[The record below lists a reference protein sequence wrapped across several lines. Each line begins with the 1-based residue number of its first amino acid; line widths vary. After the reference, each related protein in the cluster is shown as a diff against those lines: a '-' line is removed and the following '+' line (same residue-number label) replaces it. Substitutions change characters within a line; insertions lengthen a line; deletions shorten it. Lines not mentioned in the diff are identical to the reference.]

1 MEKMTINQLPSR
13 TWNRLGVNEAS
24 IDWDESA
31 TVVLP
36 EESAEKADML
46 IASDAAY
53 ACKRVTVQAE
63 KGAKKSLFQTL
74 RTAGKLHV
82 QTELTAED
90 GAEIELIQLV
100 VPGENAL
107 VYDEVIGHC
116 HGSGRIVLR
125 QVTLGHGDV
134 YAQTGIGL
142 DGENASFA
150 ANIGYLA
157 RKNQTLDMNL
167 VVNHWGKKTKCEINA
182 SGALNDAAK
191 KIFRGTIDF
200 KRGSSGS
207 VGSEQETVL
216 MLGEDAVN
224 KTVPVILCAEE
235 NVEGTHGATIGEMDD
250 DTRFYFGSRGIDGMI
265 ESIRYAREHR
275 IPFLGLCLG
284 MQLAIVEF
292 ARHVVG
298 LPEAHS
304 IELMPDTPDP
314 VIHLMADQKG
324 VLDIGGT
331 LRLGSYPCR
340 LDPDSRAFE
349 LYGEPLIHERHRHRY
364 EVNNDY
370 RTALSDGGMRLCGM
384 SPDGRIVEMLE
395 LPDHPYFLATQAH
408 PEFNSRPNH
417 PHPLFLGLISSAV
430 LYRSE
435 EL

>member
-46 IASDAAY
+46 IA
-53 ACKRVTVQAE
+53 
-63 KGAKKSLFQTL
+63 
-74 RTAGKLHV
+74 GKLHV

-100 VPGENAL
+100 APGENAL

-150 ANIGYLA
+150 ANVGYLA

-250 DTRFYFGSRGIDGMI
+250 DTRFYFGSRGID
-265 ESIRYAREHR
+265 RETAEK
-275 IPFLGLCLG
+275 LL
-284 MQLAIVEF
+284 
-292 ARHVVG
+292 
-298 LPEAHS
+298 
-304 IELMPDTPDP
+304 
-314 VIHLMADQKG
+314 
-324 VLDIGGT
+324 
-331 LRLGSYPCR
+331 
-340 LDPDSRAFE
+340 SRAAIARVAQQVKSETARAAILNE
-349 LYGEPLIHERHRHRY
+349 LDGEMDE
-364 EVNNDY
+364 NDG
-370 RTALSDGGMRLCGM
+370 L
-384 SPDGRIVEMLE
+384 
-395 LPDHPYFLATQAH
+395 QA
-408 PEFNSRPNH
+408 
-417 PHPLFLGLISSAV
+417 
-430 LYRSE
+430 
-435 EL
+435 

>member
-1 MEKMTINQLPSR
+1 MEKMAINQLPSR
-13 TWNRLGVNEAS
+13 TWNRLGVNEAV

-53 ACKRVTVQAE
+53 ARKRVTVQAE
-63 KGAKKSLFQTL
+63 KGAKKLLFQTL

-90 GAEIELIQLV
+90 GAEMELIQLV
-100 VPGENAL
+100 APGENAL

-250 DTRFYFGSRGIDGMI
+250 DTRFYFGSRGIDRETAEKLLSRAAI
-265 ESIRYAREHR
+265 ARVAQQVKSETARAAILNELDGEMELLDFKTGKAIYDEH
-275 IPFLGLCLG
+275 FV
-284 MQLAIVEF
+284 QLAAYRKLAEENGFPVKRCRILRVGRDETEGF
-292 ARHVVG
+292 EERVVTDTEKYFRVFQN
-298 LPEAHS
+298 LLE
-304 IELMPDTPDP
+304 IYYLKKEL
-314 VIHLMADQKG
+314 
-324 VLDIGGT
+324 
-331 LRLGSYPCR
+331 RW
-340 LDPDSRAFE
+340 
-349 LYGEPLIHERHRHRY
+349 
-364 EVNNDY
+364 N
-370 RTALSDGGMRLCGM
+370 
-384 SPDGRIVEMLE
+384 
-395 LPDHPYFLATQAH
+395 
-408 PEFNSRPNH
+408 
-417 PHPLFLGLISSAV
+417 
-430 LYRSE
+430 
-435 EL
+435 

>member
-53 ACKRVTVQAE
+53 ARKRVTVQAE

-90 GAEIELIQLV
+90 GAEMELIQLV

-250 DTRFYFGSRGIDGMI
+250 NTRFYFGSRGID
-265 ESIRYAREHR
+265 RETAGKQ
-275 IPFLGLCLG
+275 PLGENLSVTPTAC
-284 MQLAIVEF
+284 
-292 ARHVVG
+292 
-298 LPEAHS
+298 HS
-304 IELMPDTPDP
+304 PGCGSQRL
-314 VIHLMADQKG
+314 
-324 VLDIGGT
+324 
-331 LRLGSYPCR
+331 LRCR
-340 LDPDSRAFE
+340 LHPAGRCPNSSSLFP
-349 LYGEPLIHERHRHRY
+349 PL
-364 EVNNDY
+364 
-370 RTALSDGGMRLCGM
+370 A
-384 SPDGRIVEMLE
+384 
-395 LPDHPYFLATQAH
+395 
-408 PEFNSRPNH
+408 
-417 PHPLFLGLISSAV
+417 AV
-430 LYRSE
+430 VAVA
-435 EL
+435 

>member
-1 MEKMTINQLPSR
+1 EGQHRLSGKEHPSMEKMTINQLPSR
-13 TWNRLGVNEAS
+13 TWNRLGVNEAT

-53 ACKRVTVQAE
+53 ARKRVTVQAE
-63 KGAKKSLFQTL
+63 KGTNKSLFQTL

-100 VPGENAL
+100 APGENAL

-200 KRGSSGS
+200 KCGSSGS

-250 DTRFYFGSRGIDGMI
+250 DTRFYFASRGID
-265 ESIRYAREHR
+265 RETAEK
-275 IPFLGLCLG
+275 LL
-284 MQLAIVEF
+284 
-292 ARHVVG
+292 
-298 LPEAHS
+298 
-304 IELMPDTPDP
+304 
-314 VIHLMADQKG
+314 
-324 VLDIGGT
+324 
-331 LRLGSYPCR
+331 
-340 LDPDSRAFE
+340 SRAAIARVAQQVKSETARAAILNE
-349 LYGEPLIHERHRHRY
+349 LDGEMDE
-364 EVNNDY
+364 NDG
-370 RTALSDGGMRLCGM
+370 L
-384 SPDGRIVEMLE
+384 
-395 LPDHPYFLATQAH
+395 QA
-408 PEFNSRPNH
+408 
-417 PHPLFLGLISSAV
+417 
-430 LYRSE
+430 
-435 EL
+435 